1 MKFKYSAFTENTPE
15 MREWI
20 ESLGYRNFYNK
31 YDGDT
36 ICTVFDRS
44 YDCRNYKIGQT
55 LFSVYLKMI
64 EPIDCRSNPQLF
76 KALTSVRTDSD
87 YMQWFT
93 CKVRDGKGNDL
104 PDSWVLCTQQTLVGF
119 GWINNSPNTYGEN
132 TPYHKA
138 TVQELQEHF
147 KLKEK

>member
-1 MKFKYSAFTENTPE
+1 MFKYSCFTENTPE

-76 KALTSVRTDSD
+76 KAITSVRTDSD
-87 YMQWFT
+87 YMQWFVIT
-93 CKVRDGKGNDL
+93 RYNEAKDEIVYEWRLCNTNKFDI
-104 PDSWVLCTQQTLVGF
+104 DSM
-119 GWINNSPNTYGEN
+119 
-132 TPYHKA
+132 PYASIISHHKA
-138 TVQELQEHF
+138 TLTELQEHF

>member
-1 MKFKYSAFTENTPE
+1 MSFKYSAFTDNTPE

-76 KALTSVRTDSD
+76 KAITAIREEND
-87 YMQWFT
+87 YIQWFT
-93 CKVRDGKGNDL
+93 DGYSWELCKIESADIQL
-104 PDSWVLCTQQTLVGF
+104 
-119 GWINNSPNTYGEN
+119 WIEYYRTFP
-132 TPYHKA
+132 HKA
-138 TVQELQEHF
+138 TISELQEHF

>member
-36 ICTVFDRS
+36 VCTVFDRS

-64 EPIDCRSNPQLF
+64 QPIGCRSNPQLF
-76 KALTSVRTDSD
+76 KAITAVREDSD
-87 YMQWFT
+87 YMQWFVIT
-93 CKVRDGKGNDL
+93 RHNEAKDEIVYEWR
-104 PDSWVLCTQQTLVGF
+104 LCTTNKFDIDSV
-119 GWINNSPNTYGEN
+119 
-132 TPYHKA
+132 PYAGIISHQKA
-138 TVQELQEHF
+138 TLTELQEHF